1 MNALMLACL
10 LAFFSVALLVAA
22 LLGRGIAPAAGAVAE
37 PMRGPLVDS
46 PMLARVVGLF
56 ARITDRAAFDPTR
69 DRMRQR
75 LVLAGSPYGGITAGQ
90 YLALMAAIA
99 CALFLLGSLMLLL
112 SGSFSGL
119 ALLILL
125 LVSALVFW
133 LGGEWLGNLVTE
145 RQHQLGLAFPYFL
158 DLAVM
163 TMEAGT
169 SFQESIDIYVN
180 ETRRNPLTEEL
191 NSVSSSMRMG
201 KTLQEALD
209 DFQSHTTVEDIQS
222 TLRAIRQGI
231 RMGTPLSIVLSEQAD
246 TLRFRR
252 SQSAERVAEEIKVR
266 MQGPAMLMMISVLL
280 LILGPAFIEMFGSG
294 VF

>member
-1 MNALMLACL
+1 
-10 LAFFSVALLVAA
+10 VASTTDTL
-22 LLGRGIAPAAGAVAE
+22 
-37 PMRGPLVDS
+37 RGPLADS
-46 PMLARVVGLF
+46 PALAWVVGLF
-56 ARITDRAAFDPTR
+56 ARLTDRPAFDPTR
-69 DRMRQR
+69 DRLRQR

-99 CALFLLGSLMLLL
+99 AGLFVMGSALLL
-112 SGSFSGL
+112 FSGSFTGL

-209 DFQSHTTVEDIQS
+209 DFQAHTTVEDIQS
-222 TLRAIRQGI
+222 TLRAIRQGV
-231 RMGTPLSIVLSEQAD
+231 RMGTPLSIVLSDQAD

-266 MQGPAMLMMISVLL
+266 MQGPAMLMMIAVLL